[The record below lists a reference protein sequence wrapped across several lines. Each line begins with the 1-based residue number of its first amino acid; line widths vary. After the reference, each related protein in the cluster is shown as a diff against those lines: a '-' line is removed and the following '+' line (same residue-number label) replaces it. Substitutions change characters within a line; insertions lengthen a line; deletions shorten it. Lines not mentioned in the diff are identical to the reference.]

1 MDAVALALVSAAF
14 FGAMPVAVRFA
25 LVPPLVPAA
34 VGALFMQFATFAVL
48 CVAAAIQGGVTLDG
62 LLPFLLAGAI
72 APGLSNLF
80 ITVGIREAGSSRASV
95 AFGVAPLFA
104 VTLAVVVFDERPG
117 PAVLVGALLIVAGG
131 IALAG
136 ERDRPAHVRRIGIA
150 SALVGAA
157 LFALRDNL
165 VRHLSLENDVPS
177 MTAGAATLAA
187 GIVVTSAF
195 AAARRNRVVWPTA
208 VILRWLLPGAL
219 VGISYVALFE
229 AFYRGTVSVV
239 TPIVATESLFGVA
252 FSAILLHRTE
262 RVGARLVLGAL
273 LVVAGGVLIGV
284 LR

>member
-1 MDAVALALVSAAF
+1 VDAVALALVSAAF

-25 LVPPLVPAA
+25 LVPPLVSAA
-34 VGALFMQFATFAVL
+34 VGALFMQLATFAVL
-48 CVAAAIQGGVTLDG
+48 CIAAAIQGGVTLDG

-80 ITVGIREAGSSRASV
+80 IMVGIREAGSSRASV

-136 ERDRPAHVRRIGIA
+136 ERERPAHVRRIGIA

-165 VRHLSLENDVPS
+165 VRHLSLENEVPS

-195 AAARRNRVVWPTA
+195 AVARQNRVVWPTA

-284 LR
+284 FK

>member
-1 MDAVALALVSAAF
+1 VDAVALALVSAAF

-25 LVPPLVPAA
+25 LVPPLVSAA
-34 VGALFMQFATFAVL
+34 VGALFMQLATFAVL
-48 CVAAAIQGGVTLDG
+48 CIAAAIQGGVTLDG
-62 LLPFLLAGAI
+62 LLPYLLAGAI
-72 APGLSNLF
+72 APGVSNLF
-80 ITVGIREAGSSRASV
+80 IMVGIREAGSSRASV

-117 PAVLVGALLIVAGG
+117 PAVLIGALLIVAGG

-165 VRHLSLENDVPS
+165 VRHLSLENEVPS

-195 AAARRNRVVWPTA
+195 AAARGNRVVWPTA
-208 VILRWLLPGAL
+208 VILRWLLPGAF
-219 VGISYVALFE
+219 VGVSYVALFE

-284 LR
+284 VR

>member
-1 MDAVALALVSAAF
+1 VDAVALALVSAAF

-80 ITVGIREAGSSRASV
+80 IMVGIREAGSSRASV

-165 VRHLSLENDVPS
+165 VRHLSLENGVPS

-252 FSAILLHRTE
+252 FSAILLHRSE
-262 RVGARLVLGAL
+262 QVGARLVLGAL
-273 LVVAGGVLIGV
+273 LVVAGGALIGV